1 MNIPAPTAPRLPA
14 SIGRYRV
21 TSRLGKGA
29 MGIVYAAHDDQMER
43 DVAIK
48 IMMADLEGEP
58 ETLARFLREAQI
70 TSKLLH
76 RNIITVLDLGEE
88 DGRPFIVMEL
98 LKGQTL
104 GDYLKDT
111 EKQSLEQK
119 LDLMIQTCEGMS
131 VAHAKGIVHR
141 DLKPGNLFV
150 QPDGGLK
157 ILDFGVARLINSSI
171 TASGLIV
178 GTPDYMSP
186 EQARGRPVDSR
197 SDVFSAAAVFYFM
210 LTGRKPFPGPD
221 LPVVLEKVIKED
233 PLPIREHEGPETLAR
248 IVLRALSK
256 DPASRYQKFADMAAD
271 LVRFKRQF
279 DGETRV
285 LATTAKQ
292 RFDEVLRAAATGRE
306 LGAKLR
312 VRAAAGSG
320 SATSVDEKERGIR
333 ERHPFFIGDVPGVPP
348 ALAPLRR
355 NRLMGIL
362 SDLDTVLVGLS
373 TQNDAW
379 RSAVKAAEQAEA
391 ALKARDI
398 EKAIERFEAAEQLAG
413 TDADRVTSGLAA
425 SREAAATVQAARQ
438 RLDALVAEM
447 AAAEKRADWRTVD
460 ELSREILAIDP
471 HSREAA
477 LIAPR
482 ARAALAAEADARWR
496 KIQQLV
502 AQANKAYQGKR
513 FDEAERLLDEAR
525 ALDPDAG
532 AIRQTATRVN
542 EARVVAAALDAASRR
557 AAQEIASA
565 RETFAS
571 GARDAAIARLDG
583 FARDTPDAP
592 GIAAELVKL
601 RDEAA
606 RLAVMEHRVAQ
617 ARTYARQAET
627 HWQKNE
633 VAEALNFA
641 ELALS
646 LSRTEEAA
654 IHIQG
659 LARARLREQA
669 ETAAR
674 AAEASAAVAKA
685 VEWLAGGQ
693 YDKAEREAQRA
704 LELQAGRTDA
714 AGVLSEARRLHA
726 EADAER
732 QRRHAAA
739 EREREVEKN
748 LNDVRLAMQKR
759 DYGRAMWAAENALL
773 IDPDHAEAQRLLAEA
788 RAAATPEP
796 APADDDGTVPALPV
810 IDPDDTAVI
819 RQRAA
824 LKGLAVNVGG
834 WASSL
839 RRKFQ
844 EPQR

>member
-1 MNIPAPTAPRLPA
+1 MNISAPSAPRLPA
-14 SIGRYRV
+14 TIGRYRV

-29 MGIVYAAHDDQMER
+29 MGIVYAAHDDQMGR

-70 TSKLLH
+70 TGKLLH

-88 DGRPFIVMEL
+88 EGRPFIVMEL

-111 EKQSLEQK
+111 DKQSLEQK

-150 QPDGGLK
+150 LPDGGLK
-157 ILDFGVARLINSSI
+157 ILDFGVARLLNSSI

-186 EQARGRPVDSR
+186 EQARGRPVDAR
-197 SDVFSAAAVFYFM
+197 SDIFSAAAVFYFM

-256 DPASRYQKFADMAAD
+256 DPAERYQKFADMAAD

-279 DGETRV
+279 DGETRL

-292 RFDEVLRAAATGRE
+292 RFDEALRAAAAGRE
-306 LGAKLR
+306 LARSLR
-312 VRAAAGSG
+312 VRASGSG
-320 SATSVDEKERGIR
+320 GIEEKELGVR
-333 ERHPFFIGDVPGVPP
+333 ERYPFFVGEVTGIPP

-362 SDLDTVLVGLS
+362 SDLDTVLVGLA
-373 TQNDAW
+373 TQNDSW
-379 RSAVKAAEQAEA
+379 RAALKTVEHAEA
-391 ALKARDI
+391 ALAAREI
-398 EKAIERFEAAEQLAG
+398 QKAIARFEAAEQLAG
-413 TDADRVTSGLAA
+413 ADADRVSAGLASA
-425 SREAAATVQAARQ
+425 REAAASAQAARQ
-438 RLDALVAEM
+438 RLRALVAEM
-447 AAAEKRADWRTVD
+447 REAERRADWRAVD
-460 ELSREILAIDP
+460 ELCREVLTIDP
-471 HSREAA
+471 QSREAA
-477 LIAPR
+477 QLAPR
-482 ARAALAAEADARWR
+482 ARVALAAEAETRARR
-496 KIQQLV
+496 IQQLLT
-502 AQANKAYQGKR
+502 QATKASQAKR
-513 FDEAERLLDEAR
+513 FDEAERLLDDAR
-525 ALDPDAG
+525 SLDPNAE
-532 AIRQTATRVN
+532 AIRQTAARVT
-542 EARVVAAALDAASRR
+542 EARVAAAAADAATRR
-557 AAQEIASA
+557 AAQEIATA
-565 RETFAS
+565 REMFAS
-571 GARDAAIARLDG
+571 GARDGAIARLEAFG
-583 FARDTPDAP
+583 RETPDAP
-592 GIAAELVKL
+592 GVAAELVKL

-606 RLAVMEHRVAQ
+606 RLAMLEHRVAQ
-617 ARTYARQAET
+617 ARSYARQAEA
-627 HWQKNE
+627 HWENDE

-646 LSRTEEAA
+646 LDRTELVAV
-654 IHIQG
+654 HIQG

-669 ETAAR
+669 EAAAR

-685 VEWLAGGQ
+685 VEWLSAGQ

-714 AGVLSEARRLHA
+714 AGVLSEARRLQ
-726 EADAER
+726 ADAE
-732 QRRHAAA
+732 A
-739 EREREVEKN
+739 ERERRDAAARREQEVEKN
-748 LNDVRLAMQKR
+748 LAEVHQALKKR
-759 DYGRAMWAAENALL
+759 DYGRAVWAAENALL
-773 IDPDHAEAQRLLAEA
+773 IDPDHAQAQRLLAEA
-788 RAAATPEP
+788 RAAATPETP
-796 APADDDGTVPALPV
+796 PLDDDGTVPALPV
-810 IDPDDTAVI
+810 IDPDDTAVMK
-819 RQRAA
+819 QRA
-824 LKGLAVNVGG
+824 LKDLAVSVGG

-844 EPQR
+844 DPRR